1 MKILYGIF
9 TFVIGLIIMFIFAGV
24 FSSSGGGQVTS
35 SSFNSGI
42 MALSTAIL
50 FLCGIIVVCTLMIIS
65 VLKNKH

>member
-1 MKILYGIF
+1 
-9 TFVIGLIIMFIFAGV
+9 MFIFAGV